1 MMRRRVLLP
10 VLLSLLTSLAFAA
23 ENPAAGSGAVI
34 VLHNTGEHA
43 AVDVNSLRRMLLGL
57 IVEWPDGNRVRV
69 ALPSR
74 DSPAYDAVG
83 RQIFGSSGRGM
94 TRHWLQKVFSGE
106 AQAPTFIDSDA
117 ALIAEVLAN
126 PNMVGILGARPANI
140 PEGLRLVTP

>member
-1 MMRRRVLLP
+1 MMRRLVLLP
-10 VLLSLLTSLAFAA
+10 VLLSLLTSVALAS

-34 VLHNTGEHA
+34 VLQNTAEHA
-43 AVDVNSLRRMLLGL
+43 SVDVNSLRRMLLGL

-74 DSPAYDAVG
+74 ESPAYDTVG

-106 AQAPTFIDSDA
+106 AQAPSFIDSDA
-117 ALIAEVLAN
+117 ALVAEVLAN

>member
-1 MMRRRVLLP
+1 MMRRLVLLP
-10 VLLSLLTSLAFAA
+10 VLLGLLTGAVFAT
-23 ENPAAGSGAVI
+23 ENPAAGTGVVI
-34 VLHNTGEHA
+34 VLQNSSAHA
-43 AVDVNSLRRMLLGL
+43 AVDANALRRMLLGL

-74 DSPAYDAVG
+74 ESPAYETIG

-106 AQAPTFIDSDA
+106 AQAPSFIDSDA

-126 PNMVGILGARPANI
+126 PNMVGVLGSHPAEL
-140 PEGLRLVTP
+140 PGGLRLVTP